1 MADND
6 PFGEKLYDEEELAC
20 PECDSTD
27 VEPNSDPSGRDWR
40 CMECDHEFDT
50 DADEDGEDGED

>member
-50 DADEDGEDGED
+50 DEDED